1 MSAPIIPGFHPDPS
15 ICRVG
20 DRYFLAT
27 SSFEYFPG
35 VPLYTSTDLLS
46 WELVG
51 NVLDRPSQLTTRAG
65 LDGASGGVY
74 APTLRHHDGLFWL
87 VTTNIH
93 EVARGHLIVH
103 AENPEGPWSDPV
115 HVAGLVGI
123 DPDLHWDDDG
133 SCRLTWS
140 DVLRGGISQALIDPF
155 EGTVL
160 SEPSSLWQGTGGA
173 HAEGPHLYSRNGWFY
188 LLVAEGG
195 TGAGHMVTVA
205 RSRAVD
211 GPFESNPANPIL
223 THRSTSLP
231 VQATGHADLV
241 QLADGGWALVHL
253 GTRPR
258 GSFPRWHTNGR
269 ETFLAGIDWVDDWP
283 VVVEGRF
290 EAAEDPQGFVET
302 FDSGSLHPRWVSPGA
317 DPAEFA
323 RPGPQG
329 LVLAAGR
336 AADATAA
343 ERLLATRIEH
353 LEWTVSAEGAGDFAL
368 SVRIDDEHQA
378 AVERVGDEV
387 RAKVVIGP
395 LAGIVASERG
405 VPTSASLVVSS
416 IPFDAPP
423 GARKGPDRIVL
434 GYASA
439 GEERHLFTLDGRYL
453 STEVAGGFTGR
464 MAGIEA
470 LGGPATVTRVHCT
483 TPTDTAPTEK
493 DHR

>member
-20 DRYFLAT
+20 DRYYLAT

-35 VPLYTSTDLLS
+35 VPLHTSTDLREWQLI
-46 WELVG
+46 G
-51 NVLDRPSQLTTRAG
+51 NVLDRPSQLKTRAG
-65 LDGASGGVY
+65 IDGASGGVY

-103 AENPEGPWSDPV
+103 AENPEGPWSEPV

-123 DPDLHWDDDG
+123 DPDLHWDEDG
-133 SCRLTWS
+133 ACRLTWS
-140 DVLRGGISQALIDPF
+140 DVMSGGISQALIDPF

-160 SEPSSLWQGTGGA
+160 SEPSSLWRGTGGA
-173 HAEGPHLYSRNGWFY
+173 HAEGPHLFSRDGWFY

-205 RSRAVD
+205 RSRAAD

-223 THRSTSLP
+223 THRSTSSP

-241 QLADGGWALVHL
+241 ELADGEWALVHL

-283 VVVEGRF
+283 VVVEDRF
-290 EAAEDPQGFVET
+290 EPAASPQGFVDT
-302 FDSGSLHPRWVSPGA
+302 FDSGALHPRWVSPGA

-323 RPGPQG
+323 RPGPEG
-329 LVLAAGR
+329 LALEAGR
-336 AADATAA
+336 RAHAGTA
-343 ERLLATRIEH
+343 ERMLATRIEH

-378 AVERVGDEV
+378 LVERIGDEV

-395 LAGIVASERG
+395 LAQVVAGERG
-405 VPTSASLVVSS
+405 VSDSARLIVRAV
-416 IPFDAPP
+416 PFDAPP
-423 GARKGPDRIVL
+423 GGRKGPDRIVL
-434 GYASA
+434 AYAA
-439 GEERHLFTLDGRYL
+439 DGEERELFRLDGRYL

-464 MAGIEA
+464 MAGVEA
-470 LGGPATVTRVHCT
+470 LGGPATITRFQYT
-483 TPTDTAPTEK
+483 TPTDTASTDK